1 MKQLVSTLFFLL
13 VWIDFSW
20 GQQSIM
26 EYRLKIPYDDT
37 SKKEYLECTALIV
50 QDSEKT
56 GFARIKWKDK
66 KTKQTIITDAEII
79 PESVSFLSHPINRET
94 YQYKKIEIFRNINGK
109 TNIPIIAFDLWHVY
123 DVLSNDFIPAVG
135 DIAST
140 YSYKLNS
147 TFLDM
152 PPSFLWDAGED
163 STQPDSIVTPSIVQS
178 YKLFNANKISRKKI
192 ESYFALWEI
201 GSAQYFSV
209 STLTKARKQHL
220 PTLYCITVIDVKDTS
235 IAKNCETDAININR
249 YFSSLSGLLA
259 IPYKQI
265 EIKDKT
271 FSVQGVNNAINRIKA
286 KPNDIIIFAYSGHG
300 FSYRND
306 EQHPF
311 SQMALWHGDAT
322 SKAMLRASTMNLE
335 TVYNKLRAKGNRLN
349 IILGDCCNDYV
360 AMNRV
365 DIVEPPV
372 SMSIVVPRWNRLAAS
387 KLFLDTKNSY
397 LIGATKKGEK
407 AGSHNLY
414 GGFFTYAFKT
424 TLMRTMLNMNE
435 NNPTWEGI
443 IESTK
448 NTASDVASRYKC
460 DGQSCQQTLIYKKA
474 RK

>member
-1 MKQLVSTLFFLL
+1 MRQVASILFFLL

-20 GQQSIM
+20 SQQSAM

-37 SKKEYLECTALIV
+37 SKKEYLVCTALFF
-50 QDSEKT
+50 QDSENT
-56 GFARIKWKDK
+56 GFVRIKWKDK

-79 PESVSFLSHPINRET
+79 PESVAYLSHPISRET
-94 YQYKKIEIFRNINGK
+94 YQYKKIEIIRNIKGK
-109 TNIPIIAFDLWHVY
+109 AEIPIKAFDLWSVY
-123 DVLSNDFIPAVG
+123 NFLSDKYEPKLGNIP
-135 DIAST
+135 SKYT
-140 YSYKLNS
+140 YSLNS
-147 TFLDM
+147 TFLDR
-152 PPSFLWDAGED
+152 PPAFLWEVSED
-163 STQPDSIVTPSIVQS
+163 STETDSIQTPSVIQRFQDIN
-178 YKLFNANKISRKKI
+178 YKIISRKKI
-192 ESYFALWEI
+192 EPYFELWEI
-201 GSAQYFSV
+201 GSSKFFS
-209 STLTKARKQHL
+209 LPFLFKARKQHL

-249 YFSSLSGLLA
+249 YFSSLSRLLD

-271 FSVQGVNNAINRIKA
+271 FSVKGVNNAINRIKA

-474 RK
+474 R